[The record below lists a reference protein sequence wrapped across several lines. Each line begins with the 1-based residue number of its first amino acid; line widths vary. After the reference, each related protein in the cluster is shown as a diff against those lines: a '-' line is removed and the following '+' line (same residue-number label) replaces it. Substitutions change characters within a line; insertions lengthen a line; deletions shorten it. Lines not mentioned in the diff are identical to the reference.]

1 MLCSLSTDLIAI
13 EVKCSECLS
22 KIASE
27 WENEKKGGGVVSLC
41 FVVEYSQDIVLADHR
56 FDSFRG

>member
-1 MLCSLSTDLIAI
+1 MIAI